1 MGYGY
6 RILEQNY
13 ECNLIKYNV
22 KFYTKPILSFL
33 DFPVVSW
40 WNPNARIL
48 HQLCKVLFTSSANSL
63 KLVFSF
69 SYAGSSL
76 HLLSEGCA
84 CFGECL
90 WEVVCVET
98 FVRVLCSSRV
108 NLTKRKW
115 YKRVSWCLDQK
126 PFILFLLQFSSLC
139 YKSNVGNKVQFLV
152 ELLIDI
158 EIVVSCLVGW
168 L

>member
-22 KFYTKPILSFL
+22 SFIQNRSCRFLILPL
-33 DFPVVSW
+33 FPDEILML
-40 WNPNARIL
+40 RIL
-48 HQLCKVLFTSSANSL
+48 HQLCKVLFFTSSANSL

-69 SYAGSSL
+69 SYAGSRL

-90 WEVVCVET
+90 
-98 FVRVLCSSRV
+98 
-108 NLTKRKW
+108 
-115 YKRVSWCLDQK
+115 
-126 PFILFLLQFSSLC
+126 
-139 YKSNVGNKVQFLV
+139 
-152 ELLIDI
+152 
-158 EIVVSCLVGW
+158 
-168 L
+168 